1 MAYKG
6 KHEAPSGR
14 GNPAPRHR
22 GESYSGSHSRESAPA
37 HGSHS
42 RGATPERRAQPP
54 QRNPQPRREQPVRDY
69 QPARP
74 ARPANT
80 YQQPPRRKKK
90 KGFGLRNVIH
100 IAAIVG
106 LVVVGF
112 LIVRH
117 LWWDKRSD
125 KLNEELQQAV
135 ELVDPAPAAAG
146 VKPAAKPSATPKASA
161 TPAPS
166 ASPTPTP
173 SPTPEPTPTPET
185 APIKVD
191 FKPLQAQNKDVVAWL
206 YCEDTKVN
214 YAVVQR
220 EGDNEYYLDHLLN
233 GEVNEKGTV
242 FIDKRNKTPFEEWNT
257 ILYGHNM
264 KDDTMFGIIDEY
276 GQQEFYEEHPIM
288 YIITPDK
295 DYKVEICCSFLTGLE
310 STTFEFPRTDGNPA
324 KTIDDITKYSYI
336 DTGIIP
342 TLEDKLVS
350 FSTCYEEAD
359 HRYVVIGV
367 LRELERIG

>member
-6 KHEAPSGR
+6 KHEAPSG
-14 GNPAPRHR
+14 APSHKSRHSAPSH
-22 GESYSGSHSRESAPA
+22 EVHSRPA
-37 HGSHS
+37 RS
-42 RGATPERRAQPP
+42 PQP
-54 QRNPQPRREQPVRDY
+54 QRSARPAA

-74 ARPANT
+74 VNT
-80 YQQPPRRKKK
+80 NAYQPPRRKKK
-90 KGFGLRNVIH
+90 KRGPNLRGIIH
-100 IAAIVG
+100 VAAIIG
-106 LVVVGF
+106 LLVVGF

-135 ELVDPAPAAAG
+135 EINSPAVSAA
-146 VKPAAKPSATPKASA
+146 PSAKPVASATPKPSA

-173 SPTPEPTPTPET
+173 SPTPEPTPTPEV

-191 FKPLQAQNKDVVAWL
+191 FDKLKKENKDVIGWL

-214 YAVVQR
+214 YAIVWR
-220 EGDNEYYLDHLLN
+220 EGDNEYYLDHLFN
-233 GEVNEKGTV
+233 GEQNEKGTV
-242 FIDKRNKTPFEEWNT
+242 FADKRNKTPFEEWNT
-257 ILYGHNM
+257 VLYGHNM
-264 KDDTMFGIIDEY
+264 KDDSMFGIIDEY
-276 GQQEFYEEHPIM
+276 GQQEFYDEHPIM
-288 YIITPDK
+288 YIITPEK

-310 STTFEFPRTDGNPA
+310 STTFEFPRTEGNPA
-324 KTIDDITKYSYI
+324 KTIDDIEKYSYI
-336 DTGIIP
+336 DTGIVP

-350 FSTCYEEAD
+350 FSTCYEEED